1 MYSRPERNNK
11 ESSGPHEPV
20 VGDMRIKWEIVPCT
34 DVQIMAQ

>member
-1 MYSRPERNNK
+1 MSSRAEVNNK
-11 ESSGPHEPV
+11 ESSGLDVPV